1 MKVLVY
7 SAQIL
12 VVLLTVPHLAFAYI
26 DPGTGATFVGS
37 LGPILVGI
45 VGGAFALFLK
55 FFWHPIRRIFVKEQS
70 SDSTEESS
78 D

>member
-1 MKVLVY
+1 MKFQAAAVY
-7 SAQIL
+7 FVCLLIALPAQ
-12 VVLLTVPHLAFAYI
+12 AFAYI

-55 FFWHPIRRIFVKEQS
+55 FFWHPIRRLFSREKS
-70 SDSTEESS
+70 SDNKEESS
-78 D
+78 T